1 MKQPISVQNQTI
13 SMRNQT
19 LENFL
24 KQLQLC
30 EYTQALNLD
39 NKTNQELENF
49 FVKKTKPEGNEQLK
63 LNQIELLKSQVDGW
77 YQETLSTE
85 VAKQGENQR
94 KRLEDLYIENYKE
107 IYRMQLKNMIESSV
121 RDQWEW

>member
-1 MKQPISVQNQTI
+1 M
-13 SMRNQT
+13 
-19 LENFL
+19 
-24 KQLQLC
+24 QLC

-107 IYRMQLKNMIESSV
+107 IYRMQLKNMIENSV